1 MKIRYYIDPETE
13 QPHIYNHGVNEYEV
27 EDVLRKP
34 GEDRPDREGSR
45 VSIGR
50 TKNGRYLRVIYV
62 PDKEKIK
69 MTSQSK
75 FPTGWDEKRVKRVLQ
90 HYESQSEDEAVAEDE
105 AAYEDTNQ
113 TFMEIPNE
121 LIPVV
126 RELIAKKTELTP
138 NV

>member
-1 MKIRYYIDPETE
+1 
-13 QPHIYNHGVNEYEV
+13 
-27 EDVLRKP
+27 
-34 GEDRPDREGSR
+34 
-45 VSIGR
+45 
-50 TKNGRYLRVIYV
+50 
-62 PDKEKIK
+62 
-69 MTSQSK
+69 MTRQSK
-75 FPTGWDEKRVKRVLQ
+75 FPTGWDEKRVKRLLE